1 MATQYIHQT
10 IDGAM
15 VPIPVR
21 TRLVPAEDLE
31 RGHRIW
37 WEGDPEPVTV
47 RRVTHHY
54 GLVTV
59 AYGED
64 LGGDVTV
71 DTETLWWDDLV
82 ARVMTKEEE
91 RDEQEG
97 DWWW

>member
-10 IDGAM
+10 IDGTV

-21 TRLVPAEDLE
+21 TRLVPAEDLYADD
-31 RGHRIW
+31 RIW
-37 WEGDPEPVTV
+37 WEGATEPVVV

-59 AYGED
+59 DYG
-64 LGGDVTV
+64 GGVVT
-71 DTETLWWDDLV
+71 LRWDDLV
-82 ARVMTKEEE
+82 ARVMTREEE